1 MIGAIRPKTDENNC
15 KQQNIINME
24 STKVVSLRL
33 AIGTYET
40 IILEC
45 EAKGITITEWYER
58 QIATAKKAKAVKSQL
73 VEKLEQVYDFG
84 LEFPD
89 LAQRKLRRVIRFAE
103 GEL

>member
-1 MIGAIRPKTDENNC
+1 
-15 KQQNIINME
+15 ME

-33 AIGTYET
+33 ALVTYEK

-45 EAKGITITEWYER
+45 ESKGITVTEWFER
-58 QIATAKKAKAVKSQL
+58 QVAAAKNVKTVKSQL
-73 VEKLEQVYDFG
+73 LEKMEQVYDCG
-84 LEFPD
+84 LDFPA

>member
-1 MIGAIRPKTDENNC
+1 
-15 KQQNIINME
+15 ME

-45 EAKGITITEWYER
+45 EAKGITITEWFDR
-58 QIATAKKAKAVKSQL
+58 QIATAKKVKTIKSQL
-73 VEKLEQVYDFG
+73 VEKMEQDYDFG
-84 LEFPD
+84 LDFPA
-89 LAQRKLRRVIRFAE
+89 LAQRKLRRVIRFVE

>member
-1 MIGAIRPKTDENNC
+1 
-15 KQQNIINME
+15 ME

-33 AIGTYET
+33 PMGTYET

-45 EAKGITITEWYER
+45 EAKGITITEWFDR

-73 VEKLEQVYDFG
+73 VEKMEQVYDFG
-84 LEFPD
+84 LEFPE
-89 LAQRKLRRVIRFAE
+89 LAQRKIRRVIRYVE

>member
-1 MIGAIRPKTDENNC
+1 
-15 KQQNIINME
+15 ME

-33 AIGTYET
+33 AMGTYET

-45 EAKGITITEWYER
+45 EAKGITITERFER

-73 VEKLEQVYDFG
+73 VDKLEQVNYFG
-84 LEFPD
+84 LEFPG
-89 LAQRKLRRVIRFAE
+89 LAQRKLKRVIRFVE

>member
-1 MIGAIRPKTDENNC
+1 
-15 KQQNIINME
+15 ME

-33 AIGTYET
+33 AMGTYET

-45 EAKGITITEWYER
+45 EAKGITITEWFDR

-73 VEKLEQVYDFG
+73 VDELEQVNYLG
-84 LEFPD
+84 LEFPG
-89 LAQRKLRRVIRFAE
+89 LAQRKLKRVIRFVE